1 MVKKTRA
8 KKAAKTAAKKTVA
21 RKATPKKAAK
31 KATRTARKSA
41 AKSASKKANP
51 RVEVYKLAQEVP
63 EEKYFILANGK
74 PVKHVKELAEVLEH
88 LEDHVFNHHVNP
100 EQNDFHLWVKEV
112 FQDMQLAKKMLGV
125 SDKKKLQLA
134 IYKHAAEKAFKK

>member
-1 MVKKTRA
+1 MVKKTKA
-8 KKAAKTAAKKTVA
+8 KKAAKRAATKRV
-21 RKATPKKAAK
+21 AK
-31 KATRTARKSA
+31 KATKRA
-41 AKSASKKANP
+41 AKTAKRKVAKTSRKTAKPAKK
-51 RVEVYKLAQEVP
+51 VEVYKLAQEVP
-63 EEKYFILANGK
+63 EDKYFVLANGK

-88 LEDHVFNHHVNP
+88 LEDHVFDHHVNP

-112 FQDMQLAKKMLGV
+112 FDDVQLAKKMLGI

>member
-1 MVKKTRA
+1 MVKKTKAKTA
-8 KKAAKTAAKKTVA
+8 KKAAKRATAKKPTAKSVK
-21 RKATPKKAAK
+21 RATAKKPAAKKAAK
-31 KATRTARKSA
+31 KKQ
-41 AKSASKKANP
+41 K
-51 RVEVYKLAQEVP
+51 VEVYKLAQEVP
-63 EEKYFILANGK
+63 EEKYFVLANGK

-112 FQDMQLAKKMLGV
+112 FQDLQLAKKMLGI

-134 IYKHAAEKAFKK
+134 IYKHAAEHAFRK